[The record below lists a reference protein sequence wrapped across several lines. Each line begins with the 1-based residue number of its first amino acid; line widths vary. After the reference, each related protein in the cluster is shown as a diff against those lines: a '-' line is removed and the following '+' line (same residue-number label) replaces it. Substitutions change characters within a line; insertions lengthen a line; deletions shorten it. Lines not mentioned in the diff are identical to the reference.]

1 MALKTF
7 NIDKK
12 VYEIYSKHCKQNGI
26 SMSHQVENFLKKELD
41 KIKFGVE
48 KIGKVSAKQEVEMQK
63 LAKEIEK
70 MVEHPLKKYC

>member
-12 VYEIYSKHCKQNGI
+12 VYEIYSKHCRQNGI

-48 KIGKVSAKQEVEMQK
+48 KIEKVSEKHIVEMQK

-70 MVEHPLKKYC
+70 AVEHPLQKYC